1 MIDQLKSN
9 AMVSIAR
16 QMKMIKEEVNER
28 FPDKAMKGEPLWDLL
43 EKIMLKMYESGFDDG
58 IDASLRLLEELK
70 HG

>member
-16 QMKMIKEEVNER
+16 QMKGIKDEVNIR
-28 FPDKAMKGEPLWDLL
+28 FPEQQLKGELLWDLL
-43 EKIMLKMYESGFDDG
+43 EAIMLKMYESGFDDG
-58 IDASLRLLEELK
+58 VNASIKLLEELK

>member
-16 QMKMIKEEVNER
+16 QMKGIKDEVNIR
-28 FPDKAMKGEPLWDLL
+28 FPEQQLKGELLWDLL
-43 EKIMLKMYESGFDDG
+43 EAIMLKMYEQGFDDG
-58 IDASLRLLEELK
+58 VNASIKLLEELK

>member
-16 QMKMIKEEVNER
+16 QMKGIKDEVNIR
-28 FPDKAMKGEPLWDLL
+28 FPEQQLKGELLWDLL
-43 EKIMLKMYESGFDDG
+43 EAIMLKMYEQGFDDG
-58 IDASLRLLEELK
+58 VTASIKLLEELK